1 MASPWK
7 PSPGLVEP
15 LESAVGCGPGGAW
28 TGKPFS
34 SGSANPGVWDC
45 SGSASKAAKG
55 AGLSRN
61 NSPFPDT
68 AVWKRSQTR
77 LPSPPLPGELEK
89 GGGSERGRER
99 QSRSFPSFSLGEGS
113 ALSHPIRSTAPG
125 MLEASQGKP
134 HPVSSRPHAH
144 SPDPTFPAHAQG
156 SAAFQTRFKFSR
168 VPQAF
173 G

>member
-77 LPSPPLPGELEK
+77 LPIPPLPGELEK

-99 QSRSFPSFSLGEGS
+99 QSRRFPSFSLGEGS
-113 ALSHPIRSTAPG
+113 ALSHQEHSSGNAGGIPRQTSPSVLPSPYPLPRSHIP
-125 MLEASQGKP
+125 
-134 HPVSSRPHAH
+134 SSR
-144 SPDPTFPAHAQG
+144 SGISSIPDT
-156 SAAFQTRFKFSR
+156 
-168 VPQAF
+168 V
-173 G
+173 